1 MRAFLPALSLAAT
14 LLAAPLLTTPA
25 RAQSADL
32 DMEHQADQLQPG
44 QWVWAGEIAPAGPVT
59 VHVDLSRQ
67 LVTVYRNGVRIGVST
82 TSTGRRGY
90 ETPTGVFT
98 VLQKKRRHRSN
109 LYSNAPMPY
118 MIRLTWDGIALHG
131 GAVRDGPASH
141 GCIRLPMAFA
151 RELYRVMPMGGAV
164 VVVGEA
170 SASAEGRGAGVLA
183 PFGTGGGAE
192 NREPLRAWQ
201 SYSWRPSA
209 SPFGPVTIVMSLS
222 DQHVVVVRNGVE
234 IGRAR
239 ASIPVDVRSP
249 GLLERTDA
257 AQWVRV
263 AGRES
268 AATPDTNIVER
279 VRMPPQFQAAVQA
292 AAAPGTTVLL
302 THARVVD
309 DAVPADV
316 PALSLGPDDSVG
328 PAVPMFDMER

>member
-1 MRAFLPALSLAAT
+1 MTLWKHRLRAGGMRFR
-14 LLAAPLLTTPA
+14 AAPLGAALVAACLLMPA
-25 RAQSADL
+25 RAQLPTLGDPS
-32 DMEHQADQLQPG
+32 DMAVNAERKL
-44 QWVWAGEIAPAGPVT
+44 GERV
-59 VHVDLSRQ
+59 
-67 LVTVYRNGVRIGVST
+67 
-82 TSTGRRGY
+82 
-90 ETPTGVFT
+90 
-98 VLQKKRRHRSN
+98 
-109 LYSNAPMPY
+109 
-118 MIRLTWDGIALHG
+118 
-131 GAVRDGPASH
+131 
-141 GCIRLPMAFA
+141 A

-279 VRMPPQFQAAVQA
+279 VRMIGGKGSESGGERQTGGRCINCTA
-292 AAAPGTTVLL
+292 AAASIG
-302 THARVVD
+302 A
-309 DAVPADV
+309 
-316 PALSLGPDDSVG
+316 
-328 PAVPMFDMER
+328 E